1 MAAKEAAAAILD
13 VLGDAE
19 DVQRKDEDEIMSFE
33 ENSTVADTGSS
44 SSLLRLRSPRLS
56 NSALAL
62 YGARAH
68 CSALFGLSRLRRFF
82 FRKLTTRFYILPFCT
97 CYKTFV
103 LNFVV
108 KFDVIT

>member
-56 NSALAL
+56 NSPLAL

-68 CSALFGLSRLRRFF
+68 CSALFGLSRQRRFF
-82 FRKLTTRFYILPFCT
+82 FES
-97 CYKTFV
+97 
-103 LNFVV
+103 
-108 KFDVIT
+108 